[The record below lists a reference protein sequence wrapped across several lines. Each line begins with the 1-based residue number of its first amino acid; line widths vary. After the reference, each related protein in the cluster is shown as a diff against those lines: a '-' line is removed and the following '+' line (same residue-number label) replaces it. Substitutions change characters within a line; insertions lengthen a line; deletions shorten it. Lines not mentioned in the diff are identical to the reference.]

1 MRPNVCMQHF
11 HCLHD
16 NSKNTGAISS
26 NFLWALSGLL
36 ASMSLHLGSV
46 ALLGVEISSVRSL
59 EAGGGDQ
66 CCSTSTLVFITFEDI
81 YDVVDDD
88 DDDARRQMPVYRVVI
103 MLLTY
108 LLIFIPL

>member
-1 MRPNVCMQHF
+1 MKR
-11 HCLHD
+11 
-16 NSKNTGAISS
+16 
-26 NFLWALSGLL
+26 
-36 ASMSLHLGSV
+36 
-46 ALLGVEISSVRSL
+46 
-59 EAGGGDQ
+59 GGDQ
-66 CCSTSTLVFITFEDI
+66 CCSTSTLVFITFEEI